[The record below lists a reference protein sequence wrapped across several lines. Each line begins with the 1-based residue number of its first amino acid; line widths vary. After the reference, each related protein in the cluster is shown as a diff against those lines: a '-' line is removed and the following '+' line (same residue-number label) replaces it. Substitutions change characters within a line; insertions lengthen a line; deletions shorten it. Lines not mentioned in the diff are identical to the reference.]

1 MSQLDP
7 RIKIKASL
15 RCDGIGRLDCAEHA
29 DSGDRL
35 AVRWLPLSA
44 NGDAAV
50 RACEKLPAH
59 PALPRIL
66 QTGRVG
72 TSAFLALEFPE
83 GKTLAAAL
91 EMPLPTSFILNV
103 GLDLC
108 QALAAVHSQG
118 VIHGEM
124 SPDSVLILDSGR
136 SFLWDMP
143 LIIAHRLTDRRG
155 ESRLLQNLVKTGA
168 YLSPERAQGEEASAS
183 ADIYALAALMC
194 MASGT
199 APPSAPSTL
208 GLIHAIAS
216 GKWRPQVSGDF
227 APHWQRSLQDM
238 LHPDP
243 KRRPTATE
251 VVARFSEARLASMP
265 TMREVPAT
273 PTPILKPAA
282 PSDARADGLRASR
295 QEPRA
300 QPPHAIDTVQL
311 RLADGFR
318 VHANPDAFHKTD
330 PLFAVQPAPPEALDP
345 NRTLDLAAPPTAL
358 ISTDPVLVLP
368 SDQMR
373 TQRIR
378 ESELQAKMPV
388 TQMNHAPDGEFNR
401 LLMSGDLRRRFSLQ
415 TLAAV
420 VAGLAMAVCLLIALL
435 RWPAPE
441 TSAASAPSK
450 TAATPV
456 AVDVKIA
463 APNDPQI
470 GTSSKAANPRSE
482 PEVSAAKSANPV
494 TQVSPAT
501 ANNRADD
508 DEELGHLLKTKD
520 KSPPPKP
527 VRPAAK
533 RTLEPAAPAA
543 KTPKSPE
550 FEFLEKDAPVPQE
563 ELKRPAIE

>member
-91 EMPLPTSFILNV
+91 EMPLPTNFILNV
-103 GLDLC
+103 GFDLC

-124 SPDSVLILDSGR
+124 SPESVLILDSGR

-168 YLSPERAQGEEASAS
+168 YLAPERAQGEEASAS
-183 ADIYALAALMC
+183 ADVYALAALMC

-216 GKWRPQVSGDF
+216 GKWRPKVSEDF
-227 APHWQRSLQDM
+227 APHWQRSLRDM
-238 LHPDP
+238 LNPDP
-243 KRRPTATE
+243 KQRPTATE

-273 PTPILKPAA
+273 PIPVLKPAA
-282 PSDARADGLRASR
+282 PSDAKAAGLQA
-295 QEPRA
+295 PRVETKA
-300 QPPHAIDTVQL
+300 QPSQAVDTPEL
-311 RLADGFR
+311 RPAESFR
-318 VHANPDAFHKTD
+318 VHVNPDAFHKTD
-330 PLFAVQPAPPEALDP
+330 PLLAVQPSPPEAFDP
-345 NRTLDLAAPPTAL
+345 NRTLDLAPPPAAL
-358 ISTDPVLVLP
+358 ISTDPVLVSP
-368 SDQMR
+368 SDHMR
-373 TQRIR
+373 TQQIR
-378 ESELQAKMPV
+378 ESELQAKTPV
-388 TQMNHAPDGEFNR
+388 TELTHAPDDEFNA
-401 LLMSGDLRRRFSLQ
+401 LLMSGDLRRRFSLK
-415 TLAAV
+415 TAAV
-420 VAGLAMAVCLLIALL
+420 VVVGIAMAVFLLIVVL
-435 RWPAPE
+435 RSPAPE
-441 TSAASAPSK
+441 TPAASAPAK
-450 TAATPV
+450 ADATPV
-456 AVDVKIA
+456 DVKTA
-463 APNDPQI
+463 VPNDSQT
-470 GTSSKAANPRSE
+470 GANSKAANPKSE
-482 PEVSAAKSANPV
+482 PEGSTPKSANTT
-494 TQVSPAT
+494 TQASPAAT
-501 ANNRADD
+501 SNRADD
-508 DEELGHLLKTKD
+508 DEELGHLLKTKG

-527 VRPAAK
+527 IQPATK
-533 RTLEPAAPAA
+533 RTLETPAA
-543 KTPKSPE
+543 KTPPKSPKASE
-550 FEFLEKDAPVPQE
+550 FEFLEKDAPAPKE
-563 ELKRPAIE
+563 ELKRPAL